1 MEFGRDGGHA
11 DLVGHAGQGLDVADY
26 LVDRRTVDRKIL
38 MHGPTPELRVMYLL
52 QSFRSFRGSFNH
64 NGRPSAR
71 SKLRIAYINFC
82 SRDGQ
87 MLSTPEYTALAPL
100 RKDASIWPS
109 RSTRSGRR
117 AATRRRH
124 GGRKCTEID
133 LSRKHN
139 SWYEVFELFR
149 SPPIPVGGA
158 RALEPI
164 LEEQEFGNL
173 PFGLD
178 LVQPV
183 AITFEPR
190 RFGGRGTS
198 GPGGK
203 RSRPEMAPQRLEKIE
218 SAPGNGMGSEA
229 SDLQHLVRE
238 RVADGG
244 RLGSCGKLQKKAPN
258 ALKSRDA
265 ELKSAPSSGASKGRQ
280 ER

>member
-87 MLSTPEYTALAPL
+87 MLSTPKYTALAPL

-124 GGRKCTEID
+124 GGRKCTEMIFLENTIHGMKF
-133 LSRKHN
+133 LS
-139 SWYEVFELFR
+139 S
-149 SPPIPVGGA
+149 S
-158 RALEPI
+158 
-164 LEEQEFGNL
+164 
-173 PFGLD
+173 GL
-178 LVQPV
+178 L
-183 AITFEPR
+183 
-190 RFGGRGTS
+190 
-198 GPGGK
+198 
-203 RSRPEMAPQRLEKIE
+203 RSRSEGRELSSPFRRDKSLEIC
-218 SAPGNGMGSEA
+218 
-229 SDLQHLVRE
+229 HLVWM
-238 RVADGG
+238 
-244 RLGSCGKLQKKAPN
+244 CNKLQSHLNRGVSVA
-258 ALKSRDA
+258 
-265 ELKSAPSSGASKGRQ
+265 
-280 ER
+280 